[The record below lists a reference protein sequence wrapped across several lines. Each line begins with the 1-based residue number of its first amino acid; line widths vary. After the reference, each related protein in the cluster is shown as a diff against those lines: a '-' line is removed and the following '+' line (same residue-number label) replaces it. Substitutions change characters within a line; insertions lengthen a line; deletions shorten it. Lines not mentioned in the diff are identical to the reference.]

1 MLPLTKKEK
10 IFLVDQNHN
19 LLTYSLDEHFLLK
32 RLAPKTSIVG
42 SNKQLANIVLTAT
55 EDQEYVYY
63 LTPTKYIVFQTETLG
78 VEMYFCI
85 YLDWWKAILM
95 EN

>member
-1 MLPLTKKEK
+1 MIGEDEITDMLPLAKKEK
-10 IFLVDQNHN
+10 IFLVDKNHN

-42 SNKQLANIVLTAT
+42 SNKKLSTIVLTAS

-63 LTPTKYIVFQTETLG
+63 ITPAKYFVFQTETLG
-78 VEMYFCI
+78 VEM
-85 YLDWWKAILM
+85 
-95 EN
+95 